1 MVLTGWPT
9 KWSMGAEGP
18 PPERSGP
25 GGEGSFSPESEVF
38 AMSDT
43 QAKAWVRPQ
52 DWAEVVLGV
61 IAALSPLW
69 LATDAA
75 VASTMVVLGVL
86 IALDGLVSLAM
97 PGMVYSEVVQIV
109 LGALLFISPWV
120 MGFTAFTGASWS
132 AWIIGALTVIAGAT
146 ALPAANMA
154 HQGMAGQH

>member
-1 MVLTGWPT
+1 
-9 KWSMGAEGP
+9 
-18 PPERSGP
+18 
-25 GGEGSFSPESEVF
+25 
-38 AMSDT
+38 MSDT
-43 QAKAWVRPQ
+43 QARAWVRPQ

-69 LATDAA
+69 LMTNGTV
-75 VASTMVVLGVL
+75 VATMVILGVL

-120 MGFTAFTGASWS
+120 MGFSAFTGASWS
-132 AWIIGALTVIAGAT
+132 AWIIGALTVIAGVA